1 MPCPKKIWCVCS
13 FQHIFLLKI
22 ITIFEVTIFAYNQI
36 LVFVVMTILFER
48 FIFCFF
54 QSQKYWLVVSYIFYF
69 PFHIWDVILPIDELI
84 VFPDGYCTTNQ
95 NTLELIE
102 HMLHS
107 RVALIIGLCWMQV
120 GLGHWGQQRMV
131 SPTWPGTTNEWGL
144 TKNQENNLPQMRHG
158 AGIFIYI
165 ETPTMAQLCR
175 FLYTSTMVRI
185 WVV

>member
-1 MPCPKKIWCVCS
+1 MLVMLFPALGEHLFWCHVQKNMVCL
-13 FQHIFLLKI
+13 FVPTHFLLKI

-84 VFPDGYCTTNQ
+84 VFPDGYGTTNQ

-107 RVALIIGLCWMQV
+107 RVALIIGLC
-120 GLGHWGQQRMV
+120 
-131 SPTWPGTTNEWGL
+131 
-144 TKNQENNLPQMRHG
+144 
-158 AGIFIYI
+158 
-165 ETPTMAQLCR
+165 
-175 FLYTSTMVRI
+175 
-185 WVV
+185 